1 MDLSVS
7 GLASGFDW
15 KTLVSQLADVERSPQ
30 KQLLA
35 SQNVLR
41 QRDNAYTSINTQ
53 LTVLNTSIQALKAKT
68 LYSAR
73 LTQTSAATVASATAG
88 TGTALGSYN
97 FNITQLATAST
108 QQGTSGMGAPLS
120 ATNVVSGVVLSSANF
135 SSAVTGGTFTV
146 NGKQVTIAT
155 TDSLQDVFDKISAA
169 TGNVTASYDSATD
182 EITLSSASSIVLGS
196 ATDTSN
202 FLQAAKLHNNGTGTI
217 TSSTE
222 LGGIKTGT
230 AMATANFSTAI
241 SDGGSGAGEFKI
253 NGVSIAYSATA
264 DSVANVI
271 TRINNSSAGVT
282 ASYDSINDRFIL
294 TSKASGDMGIALED
308 VTGNFLAATGI
319 SGGTLQRGNDLLYS
333 VNGGATLSS
342 QSNTIT
348 EASSGITGLSVTAL
362 NLGSTTITVSSDTT
376 KIKTAINDF
385 ISAYN
390 KVQAVIDTNTAS
402 TTDSTGKVTA
412 GILAGEGDPHEIAST
427 LRKLSFGQVSGL
439 TGALKSLADL
449 GISTNGNDNN
459 LSLTDETK
467 LDAALA
473 NNLTGAQDLFTNDTA
488 GLAVSL
494 NSYLDKTIGDSGTL
508 PTKQSNLTKQAA
520 DIDTQIADLERV
532 VQADSQRMT
541 DQFIA
546 MEAAQAQL
554 NQQLQYLQRSF
565 GNTTT
570 TTTK

>member
-35 SQNVLR
+35 NQNVLR

-53 LTVLNTSIQALKAKT
+53 MTVLNTSIQALKDKT

-120 ATNVVSGVVLSSANF
+120 ATNDVTGVVLSSANF

-155 TDSLQDVFDKISAA
+155 TDSLQDVFDKISGA

-342 QSNTIT
+342 QSNTIAET
-348 EASSGITGLSVTAL
+348 TSGITGLSVTAL
-362 NLGSTTITVSSDTT
+362 NLGSTTVTVSSDTT
-376 KIKTAINDF
+376 KIKTAISDF

-412 GILAGEGDPHEIAST
+412 GILAGESDPHEIAST

-473 NNLTGAQDLFTNDTA
+473 NNLTGVQDLFTNDTV
-488 GLAVSL
+488 GLSVSL
-494 NSYLDKTIGDSGTL
+494 NSYMDKTIGDSGTL
-508 PTKQSNLTKQAA
+508 PTKQSNLTKQAS
-520 DIDTQIADLERV
+520 DIDTQIADLERI

-554 NQQLQYLQRSF
+554 NQQLQYLQKSF
-565 GNTTT
+565 GSTT

>member
-35 SQNVLR
+35 NQNVLR

-53 LTVLNTSIQALKAKT
+53 MTVLNTSIQALKDKT

-88 TGTALGSYN
+88 TGTALGSYS

-155 TDSLQDVFDKISAA
+155 TDSLQAVFDKISAA

-348 EASSGITGLSVTAL
+348 ETTSGITGLSVTAL

-412 GILAGEGDPHEIAST
+412 GILAGESDPHEIAST

-473 NNLTGAQDLFTNDTA
+473 NNLTGVQDLFANDTV
-488 GLAVSL
+488 GLSVSL
-494 NSYLDKTIGDSGTL
+494 NSYMDKTIGDSGTL
-508 PTKQSNLTKQAA
+508 PTKQSNLTKQAS
-520 DIDTQIADLERV
+520 DIDTQIADLERI

-554 NQQLQYLQRSF
+554 NQQLQYLQKSF
-565 GNTTT
+565 GSTT

>member
-35 SQNVLR
+35 NQNVLR

-53 LTVLNTSIQALKAKT
+53 MTVLNTSIQALKDKT

-155 TDSLQDVFDKISAA
+155 TDSLQDVFDKISGA

-342 QSNTIT
+342 QSNTIAET
-348 EASSGITGLSVTAL
+348 TSGITGLSVTAL
-362 NLGSTTITVSSDTT
+362 NLGSTTVTVSSDTT
-376 KIKTAINDF
+376 KIKTAISDF

-412 GILAGEGDPHEIAST
+412 GILAGESDPHEIAST

-473 NNLTGAQDLFTNDTA
+473 NNLTGVQDLFTNDTV
-488 GLAVSL
+488 GLSVSL
-494 NSYLDKTIGDSGTL
+494 NSYMDKTIGDSGTL
-508 PTKQSNLTKQAA
+508 PTKQSNLTKQAS
-520 DIDTQIADLERV
+520 DIDTQIADLERI

-554 NQQLQYLQRSF
+554 NQQLQYLQKSF
-565 GNTTT
+565 GSTT